1 MSQHSAS
8 TVFHTPVGPL
18 YARADAGELTELS
31 FVDRAKHISNGG
43 AEHESSRAVVDAVE
57 RQINEYFA
65 GLRTTFDIPIKLMGS
80 SFYVQVWEA
89 LRAIPYGVT
98 VSYGHLARELG
109 DPDGAR
115 AVGSANGA
123 NPIVIIVPCHRVIGA
138 NGSLVGYGGGLHRK
152 RILLDLESG
161 RTTLDLA
168 LTPPAA
174 STETLHTLRAAP

>member
-1 MSQHSAS
+1 MTQRSAS
-8 TVFHTPVGPL
+8 IVFQSPVGPL

-31 FVDRAKHISNGG
+31 FADRARHILDEA
-43 AEHESSRAVVDAVE
+43 AEHEGSRAVVDAVE
-57 RQINEYFA
+57 RQIDEYFA
-65 GLRTTFDIPIKLMGS
+65 GLRTTFDVPIKLIGS
-80 SFYVQVWEA
+80 SFHVRVWEA
-89 LRAIPYGVT
+89 LRAIPYGET
-98 VSYGHLARELG
+98 TSYGHLARRLG

-123 NPIVIIVPCHRVIGA
+123 NPIVIIIPCHRVIGA
-138 NGSLVGYGGGLHRK
+138 DGSLVGYGGGLRRK

-174 STETLHTLRAAP
+174 SIETLRTPQAAP

>member
-1 MSQHSAS
+1 MTQNSAS

-31 FVDRAKHISNGG
+31 FVDGAKHISD
-43 AEHESSRAVVDAVE
+43 AVTEHEASRAVVDAVE
-57 RQINEYFA
+57 RQIHEYFV
-65 GLRTTFDIPIKLMGS
+65 GLRTMFDVPIKLIGS
-80 SFYVQVWEA
+80 SFYVRVWEA
-89 LRAIPYGVT
+89 LRAIPYGST
-98 VSYGHLARELG
+98 ESYGHLARQLG

-174 STETLHTLRAAP
+174 STETPRTLRAAP